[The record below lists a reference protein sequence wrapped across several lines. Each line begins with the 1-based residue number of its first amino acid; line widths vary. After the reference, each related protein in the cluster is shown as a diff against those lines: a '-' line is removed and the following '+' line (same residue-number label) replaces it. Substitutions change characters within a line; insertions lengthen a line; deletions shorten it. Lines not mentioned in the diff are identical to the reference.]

1 MGQNFLNAKPGKVAM
16 TIKVHVYIVWH
27 KKNRP
32 LVMLNEQGVPY
43 FTKW

>member
-27 KKNRP
+27 KKK
-32 LVMLNEQGVPY
+32 QTIGHA
-43 FTKW
+43 K